1 VPKLKSRSEPL
12 FSTKKGKV
20 EQSTMDVPVP
30 IFYRRCCSY
39 YVVSVLFV
47 CTGNAAR
54 SQMAEGWLKSMKP
67 GLTVQSAGTNPE
79 RLSSRA
85 VKAMLEI
92 GLDISDQVSKYLDDV
107 PWKEVDYA
115 ITLCGSANEI
125 CVTMDWPEKC
135 VREHWPIADPGSD
148 DEYIKARDEIRD
160 QITDFVN
167 RMI

>member
-1 VPKLKSRSEPL
+1 
-12 FSTKKGKV
+12 
-20 EQSTMDVPVP
+20 MDVPVP
-30 IFYRRCCSY
+30 IFYRRGCSY

-79 RLSSRA
+79 GLSSRA
-85 VKAMLEI
+85 VKVMLEI
-92 GLDISDQVSKYLDDV
+92 GQDISDQVSKHLDDV
-107 PWKEVDYA
+107 PWKEVAYA
-115 ITLCGSANEI
+115 ITLCDSANET

-135 VREHWPIADPGSD
+135 VREHWPIADPVSD

-160 QITDFVN
+160 LITDFVN

>member
-1 VPKLKSRSEPL
+1 MPKLKFSFGPP

-30 IFYRRCCSY
+30 IFYRRGCSY

-79 RLSSRA
+79 GLSSRA
-85 VKAMLEI
+85 VKVMLEI
-92 GLDISDQVSKYLDDV
+92 GQDISDQVSKHLDDV
-107 PWKEVDYA
+107 PWKEVAYA
-115 ITLCGSANEI
+115 ITLCDSANET

-135 VREHWPIADPGSD
+135 VREHWPIADPVSN

-160 QITDFVN
+160 LITDFVN